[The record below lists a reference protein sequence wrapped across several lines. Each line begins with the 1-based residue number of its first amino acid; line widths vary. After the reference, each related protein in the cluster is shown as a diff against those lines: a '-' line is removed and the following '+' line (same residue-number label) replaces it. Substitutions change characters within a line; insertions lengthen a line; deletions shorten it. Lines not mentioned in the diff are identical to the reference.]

1 MTLPTPLAPV
11 APLPLSD
18 TRQVEQEAAEKFPA
32 HTGHAVTLVEP
43 TPERGLGRHVV
54 GRDLDEQTVGPFA
67 EIIHN
72 LQVTAKGLADQ
83 IARPDYAVSEVFTIR
98 PLQDTVIPP
107 FAKVVVINNNSGAD
121 CTFEFVGGFTHTVPS
136 GSTVAYPTLRSTR
149 LTGISGN
156 ATAVFSS
163 DREDATVLN
172 GTTL

>member
-18 TRQVEQEAAEKFPA
+18 TRQVEQEAAEKFPPM
-32 HTGHAVTLVEP
+32 TGNAVTLVEP
-43 TPERGLGRHVV
+43 TPERGMGRHVV
-54 GRDLDEQTVGPFA
+54 GQGLDEQTLPRLA

-72 LQVTAKGLADQ
+72 LQVTAAGLASQ
-83 IARPDYAVSEVFTIR
+83 LARPEYAVSEVFTIR

-107 FAKVVVINNNSGAD
+107 FSKVVIINNDSGAD
-121 CTFEFVGGFTHTVPS
+121 CTFQLVGGFTHTVPT
-136 GSTVAYPTLRSTR
+136 GATVAYPTLRSTR
-149 LTGISGN
+149 LTGISGTS
-156 ATAVFSS
+156 TAVFSS